1 MTGISATVICD
12 SISTHSPRLTSFA
25 VRFHQFVLAGRNTH
39 RAFSRSDRSTRAVL
53 FERLA
58 AEVRAD
64 PAMPVE
70 FLKAK
75 KGMGG
80 GEPMTGNDLEQAKTR
95 WAISASRALEDAE
108 IAHHFGE
115 ARESVNARILPYIY
129 TNSIITSCEDGLLNF
144 FGLRLDSHARPEI
157 RVLAE
162 KMWVAWN
169 SSKPKQLE
177 PGQWHLPLIDG
188 ESYQQIHEWSYKNE
202 PAEYCSPRAMDLMKM
217 VSAARCARQSFSY
230 NKTHTIEEDLALYER
245 LINDRHYGPLEHQ
258 ATPDDWN
265 LVVEEAYGCGWINP
279 QYHGNFPSY
288 VQFRKLIHGENI
300 APLPSGYVYNDPR
313 AEP

>member
-12 SISTHSPRLTSFA
+12 SISAHSPRLTSFA
-25 VRFHQFVLAGRNTH
+25 VRFHQFVLAERNTH
-39 RAFSRSDRSTRAVL
+39 RAFSRSDRSTRAVP
-53 FERLA
+53 FERLD

-64 PAMPVE
+64 PAVPIE

-80 GEPMTGNDLEQAKTR
+80 GEKMFGHDAVMAEERWYRSAAK
-95 WAISASRALEDAE
+95 ALIEAE
-108 IAHHFGE
+108 EAHEAGE

-157 RVLAE
+157 RTLAE
-162 KMWVAWN
+162 KMWAAWN
-169 SSKPKQLE
+169 KSKPEKLE
-177 PGQWHLPLIDG
+177 HGQWHLPLVPHWEREEICTQARIALGDTNYSK
-188 ESYQQIHEWSYKNE
+188 ENWELFRKI
-202 PAEYCSPRAMDLMKM
+202 
-217 VSAARCARQSFSY
+217 SAARCARQSFSY
-230 NKTHTIEEDLALYER
+230 NKTHTVEEDLALYDR

-265 LVVEEAYGCGWINP
+265 AAVEEAHGCGWINP
-279 QYHGNFPSY
+279 QYHGNLPGWQ
-288 VQFRKLIHGENI
+288 QFRKTIAGENI
-300 APLPSGYVYNDPR
+300 TPLPSGYVYNDPR
-313 AEP
+313 AV